1 MKSNGWGE
9 KITRDKGISSPFPFV
24 MTVIALLLGGG
35 LGMLIPLIVPI
46 AFAGVNID
54 KIVTTLAMFGPL
66 FWGLVIGV
74 IVIALIIL
82 LRQDELAVTVV
93 IAIDLC
99 VDWYLGVYFIS
110 QLLALALLVIF
121 FLARSPRYT
130 WAEPRALWLWVLFLA
145 LAIFP
150 AIRGALTPRDILL
163 YYPNIVFGAFI
174 MFWLGTVIARN
185 PANIRLFFQIL
196 SVFAALIALHAIIQ
210 AITGVTLFGVSRVND
225 YVASQSNYN
234 LNVATNVARIGSFF
248 IQPDFSGVFFG
259 MMVFIPLG
267 LFVESDFFLG
277 KILYLAEIL
286 IILPALLF
294 TYSTGSWIAT
304 LVGIIVFVPLVGHT
318 RYRIQIPAFMIVAA
332 TVLLVAFPSQ
342 INLLLQHALDPNGLI
357 LRNGIWT
364 TGIRVIQAFPL
375 TGVGLGHL
383 AYQER
388 SVPYLALAQNPPV
401 DHPHN
406 SYLEWGAMAGL
417 PVLLVF
423 LALLSFAL
431 WQALHNW
438 VRADARTRSLLGAGI
453 AAIIALSVNSW
464 SINGWTLPPIAATGW
479 TILGIISSPL
489 LRKSRDSE
497 RKNSK
502 ANNS

>member
-24 MTVIALLLGGG
+24 MMVIALLLGGG
-35 LGMLIPLIVPI
+35 LGMLIPFIVPI

-54 KIVTTLAMFGPL
+54 KVGTTLAMFGPL

-93 IAIDLC
+93 IAIDIC
-99 VDWYLGVYFIS
+99 VDWYLGILFIS
-110 QLLALALLVIF
+110 QVLALALLMIF
-121 FLARSPRYT
+121 FVVRSPRYT
-130 WAEPRALWLWVLFLA
+130 WAEPRALWLWVLFLG
-145 LAIFP
+145 LTIFP

-163 YYPNIVFGAFI
+163 YYPNIVFGVFI

-196 SVFAALIALHAIIQ
+196 SIFAVLIALHTIIQ

-225 YVASQSNYN
+225 YIATQSNYN
-234 LNVATNVARIGSFF
+234 LTVATNVARVGSFF
-248 IQPDFSGVFFG
+248 IQPDFSAVFFG

-267 LFVESDFFLG
+267 LFVESKSFLE
-277 KILYLAEIL
+277 KILYLAEML
-286 IILPALLF
+286 IILSALLF
-294 TYSTGSWIAT
+294 TYSGGAWVAAG
-304 LVGIIVFVPLVGHT
+304 VGIIVFAAFVGHT
-318 RYRIQIPAFMIVAA
+318 RYRIQIPFFIAAAAIVILM
-332 TVLLVAFPSQ
+332 VFPSQ
-342 INLLLQHALDPNGLI
+342 VNLLIQHLSDPQELALRSAIWQTGLQV
-357 LRNGIWT
+357 
-364 TGIRVIQAFPL
+364 IRAFPL

-383 AYQER
+383 AYLLGAE
-388 SVPYLALAQNPPV
+388 PYRVAAQPIPI

-406 SYLEWGAMAGL
+406 AYIEWGAMAGL
-417 PVLLVF
+417 PVLFVF
-423 LALLSFAL
+423 IALLAFAL

-438 VRADARTRSLLGAGI
+438 LRADAKTRPLLGAGI
-453 AAIIALSVNSW
+453 AAIIVLCVNSW
-464 SINGWTLPPIAATGW
+464 TINGWTLPPLAATGW
-479 TILGIISSPL
+479 MILGIISSPL
-489 LRKSRDSE
+489 LRKSLDSE